1 MWYFSS
7 PEWANKIALIQQ
19 DKQLTYQELTNAVST
34 RKNWLLA
41 QQVSRVAIAMDNT
54 IEWVLF
60 DLACQAAEI
69 CCVPVP
75 SFFSAQQ
82 TAHLLNESAIELMLT
97 HTNNRLGNRS
107 TPANPDTTNSPFDG
121 VDVTRLTVNHSPTI
135 PAGTHKITF
144 TSGTTGQPK
153 GVCLSN
159 EAQLNV
165 ARSIADAVALEE
177 VRHLCLLPL
186 ATLLEN
192 IAGVYSPL
200 LVGGT
205 IILASQEER
214 GFSGSRLTQPQQ
226 LLTLISQQQ
235 PTSLILVPELLSLF
249 VGACLQGWKPPTSLR
264 FIAVGGGKVAAGL
277 VQKAHAL
284 GLPVYQGYGLS
295 ECASVV
301 SLNTPAQQ
309 DQTSAGAV
317 LPHNQLHIEQG
328 ELVITGNLF
337 LGYLNQP
344 DSFYPQEVRTGDLVS
359 LNNSFLSIDGR
370 QKNIIINSF
379 GRNLSPEWV
388 EAELMATGYFREAL
402 VFGDAQPYCGAL
414 LSPAAAHV
422 TEEQIHQVVSM
433 VNQYLPDYARVGTW
447 LMLAQPLMTIPGM
460 VTATGKPIRDK
471 ILAHFSD
478 QIESLYTDT
487 LSPLSTASGATL

>member
-7 PEWANKIALIQQ
+7 PEWANKVALVQQ
-19 DKQLTYQELTNAVST
+19 DKQLTYQALAEAVT
-34 RKNWLLA
+34 ARKNWLMA

-60 DLACQAAEI
+60 DLACQAAEL

-75 SFFSAQQ
+75 SFFSPQQ
-82 TAHLLNESAIELMLT
+82 TAHLLNKSGIELMLT
-97 HTNNRLGNRS
+97 QTSNSPTNND
-107 TPANPDTTNSPFDG
+107 AIDSPFEG
-121 VDVTRLTVNHSPTI
+121 VYVSRLTVQNKPQIPT
-135 PAGTHKITF
+135 GTNKITF
-144 TSGTTGQPK
+144 TSGTTGSPK

-159 EAQLNV
+159 ESQLNV
-165 ARSIADAVALEE
+165 AHSLADAVALQD

-205 IILASQEER
+205 IVLASQEER

-226 LLTLISQQQ
+226 LLALISQQQ
-235 PTSLILVPELLSLF
+235 PTSLILVPELLSLL
-249 VGACLQGWKPPTSLR
+249 VGACLQGWKPPQSLR

-301 SLNTPAQQ
+301 SLNTPEQE
-309 DQTSAGAV
+309 DQASAGAV

-344 DSFYPQEVRTGDLVS
+344 ESFYPQEVRTGDLVS
-359 LNNSFLSIDGR
+359 LTNGFLSIDGR
-370 QKNIIINSF
+370 EKNIIINSF

-402 VFGDAQPYCGAL
+402 VFGEAKPYCGAL
-414 LSPAAAHV
+414 LSPAATHI
-422 TEEQIHQVVSM
+422 TEEQIQQVVSM
-433 VNQYLPDYARVGTW
+433 VNQHLPDYARVGTW
-447 LMLAQPLMTIPGM
+447 IPLEQPLMTIPGM

-471 ILAHFSD
+471 ILANFAD
-478 QIESLYTDT
+478 QIEPLYQDT
-487 LSPLSTASGATL
+487 FSPLNTAFGESL

>member
-19 DKQLTYQELTNAVST
+19 DKQLTYQELANAVSA

-60 DLACQAAEI
+60 DLACQAAEL

-75 SFFSAQQ
+75 SFFSQQQ
-82 TAHLLNESAIELMLT
+82 TAHLLNESGIELMLT
-97 HTNNRLGNRS
+97 QDNNS
-107 TPANPDTTNSPFDG
+107 PANHDATDSPFDG
-121 VDVTRLTVNHSPTI
+121 VFITRLVVQNEPEI
-135 PAGTHKITF
+135 PIGTHKITF

-165 ARSIADAVALEE
+165 TRSIADTVALEE

-214 GFSGSRLTQPQQ
+214 GFSGSRLAQPQQ

-309 DQTSAGAV
+309 DQASAGAV
-317 LPHNQLHIEQG
+317 LPHNQLHIEQD

-344 DSFYPQEVRTGDLVS
+344 ESFYPQEVRTGDLVS
-359 LNNSFLSIDGR
+359 LNNGFLSIDGR

-388 EAELMATGYFREAL
+388 EAEIMATGYFRETL
-402 VFGDAQPYCGAL
+402 VFGEAKPHCGAL
-414 LSPAAAHV
+414 LSPAVANI
-422 TEEQIHQVVSM
+422 TEEQIQQVISM
-433 VNQYLPDYARVGTW
+433 VNQHLPDYATIGTW
-447 LMLAQPLMTIPGM
+447 LALAQPLRSIPGM

-487 LSPLSTASGATL
+487 FSPLSTASGATL

>member
-7 PEWANKIALIQQ
+7 PEWANKIALVQQ
-19 DKQLTYQELTNAVST
+19 DKQLTYQALADSVTA
-34 RKNWLLA
+34 RKDWLIE

-60 DLACQAAEI
+60 DLACQDAEL

-75 SFFSAQQ
+75 SFFSPQQ
-82 TAHLLNESAIELMLT
+82 TAHLLNESGIELMLT
-97 HTNNRLGNRS
+97 QDKNSPSDRNS
-107 TPANPDTTNSPFDG
+107 PANHDATESPFDG
-121 VDVTRLTVNHSPTI
+121 VFITRLAAQNEPEIPT
-135 PAGTHKITF
+135 GTNKITF
-144 TSGTTGQPK
+144 TSGTTGSPK

-165 ARSIADAVALEE
+165 AHSLAEAVALQD

-192 IAGVYSPL
+192 IAGIYAPL

-205 IILASQEER
+205 IVLASQEER
-214 GFSGSRLTQPQQ
+214 GFSGSRLAQPQQ
-226 LLTLISQQQ
+226 LLALISQQQ

-249 VGACLQGWKPPTSLR
+249 VGAGQQGWKPPQSLK

-301 SLNTPAQQ
+301 SLNTPAQE
-309 DQTSAGAV
+309 DQASAGAA

-344 DSFYPQEVRTGDLVS
+344 ESFYPQEVRTGDLVS
-359 LNNSFLSIDGR
+359 LTNGFLNIDGR

-402 VFGDAQPYCGAL
+402 VFGEAKPYCGAL
-414 LSPAAAHV
+414 LSPAAAHI
-422 TEEQIHQVVSM
+422 TEDQIQQVISM
-433 VNQYLPDYARVGTW
+433 VNQQLPDYARIGTW
-447 LMLAQPLMTIPGM
+447 IPLAQPLMTIPGM

-471 ILAHFSD
+471 ILAHFAG
-478 QIESLYTDT
+478 QIEPLYQDTFSQLNTAFGESL
-487 LSPLSTASGATL
+487 

>member
-7 PEWANKIALIQQ
+7 PEWANNVALIQQ
-19 DKQLTYQELTNAVST
+19 DKKLTYQALANAVT
-34 RKNWLLA
+34 ARKNWLIE

-60 DLACQAAEI
+60 DLACQDAEL

-75 SFFSAQQ
+75 SFFSPQQ
-82 TAHLLNESAIELMLT
+82 TAHLLNESGIELMLT
-97 HTNNRLGNRS
+97 QDNNS
-107 TPANPDTTNSPFDG
+107 PANHDATDSPFEG
-121 VDVTRLTVNHSPTI
+121 VYVSRLTVQNKPQIPT
-135 PAGTHKITF
+135 GTHKITF
-144 TSGTTGQPK
+144 TSGTTGNPK

-159 EAQLNV
+159 ESQLNV
-165 ARSIADAVALEE
+165 AHSLAKAVALQD

-192 IAGVYSPL
+192 IAGIYSPL

-205 IILASQEER
+205 IILANQEER

-226 LLTLISQQQ
+226 LLALISQQQ

-249 VGACLQGWKPPTSLR
+249 LGACLQGWKPPTSLQ

-309 DQTSAGAV
+309 DQASAGAV

-344 DSFYPQEVRTGDLVS
+344 ESFYPKEVRTGDLVS
-359 LNNSFLSIDGR
+359 LTNGFLNIDGR

-379 GRNLSPEWV
+379 GRNVSPEWV
-388 EAELMATGYFREAL
+388 EAELMATGYFREVL
-402 VFGDAQPYCGAL
+402 VFGEARPYCGAL
-414 LSPAAAHV
+414 LSPAANI
-422 TEEQIHQVVSM
+422 TEEQIQHVISM
-433 VNQYLPDYARVGTW
+433 VNQHLPDYARIGTW
-447 LMLAQPLMTIPGM
+447 LPLEQPLMTIPGM
-460 VTATGKPIRDK
+460 VTATGKPIRHK
-471 ILAHFSD
+471 ILVHFAD
-478 QIESLYTDT
+478 QIEPLYQNTFSQLNTALGESL
-487 LSPLSTASGATL
+487 

>member
-7 PEWANKIALIQQ
+7 PEWANKVALIQQ
-19 DKQLTYQELTNAVST
+19 DKQLTYQALADAVT
-34 RKNWLLA
+34 ARKNWLME
-41 QQVSRVAIAMDNT
+41 QKVSRVAIAMDNT
-54 IEWVLF
+54 MEWVLF
-60 DLACQAAEI
+60 DLACQDAKL

-75 SFFSAQQ
+75 SFFSPQQ
-82 TAHLLNESAIELMLT
+82 TAHLLNESGIELMLT
-97 HTNNRLGNRS
+97 QDNNSPSDRNS
-107 TPANPDTTNSPFDG
+107 PANNDTKDSPFGG
-121 VDVTRLTVNHSPTI
+121 VYVTRLTVQNEPQIPT
-135 PAGTHKITF
+135 GTNKITF
-144 TSGTTGQPK
+144 TSGTTGSPK

-159 EAQLNV
+159 ESQLNV
-165 ARSIADAVALEE
+165 AHSIADAVALQD

-192 IAGVYSPL
+192 IAGIYSPL

-214 GFSGSRLTQPQQ
+214 GFSGSRLAQPQQ
-226 LLTLISQQQ
+226 LLALISQQQ

-249 VGACLQGWKPPTSLR
+249 VGACQQGWKPPKSLQ

-301 SLNTPAQQ
+301 SLNTPMQE
-309 DQTSAGAV
+309 DQASAGAV

-344 DSFYPQEVRTGDLVS
+344 ESFYPQDVRTGDLVS
-359 LNNSFLSIDGR
+359 LTNGFLNIDGR

-402 VFGDAQPYCGAL
+402 VFGEAKSYCGAL
-414 LSPAAAHV
+414 LSPAAANI
-422 TEEQIHQVVSM
+422 TEEQIQQVVSM
-433 VNQYLPDYARVGTW
+433 VNQHLPDYARIGTW
-447 LMLAQPLMTIPGM
+447 LPLAQPLMSIPGM

-471 ILAHFSD
+471 ILAHFAD
-478 QIESLYTDT
+478 QIEPLYQDT
-487 LSPLSTASGATL
+487 FSQLNTAFGEYL